1 MIEYIGRYAIEDNT
15 GKSTSPFWVYIDNGC
30 GELVASEY
38 FRDYETA
45 LEWVLMQEGDY

>member
-1 MIEYIGRYAIEDNT
+1 MCEYIGNYLIEDNT
-15 GKSTSPFWVYIDNGC
+15 GKSDSPFWVYIDNGF
-30 GELVASEY
+30 EYVVSEY

>member
-1 MIEYIGRYAIEDNT
+1 MIEHIGRYAIEDNT
-15 GKSTSPFWVYIDNGC
+15 GKSDLPFWVYIDNGF
-30 GELVASEY
+30 ELVASEY